1 MSEKPKSRKRH
12 RVEGTVSEIRKSEEG
27 LGMERVGE
35 VTGFLKKM
43 IRMIRREKDND

>member
-35 VTGFLKKM
+35 VRSFFKKM